1 MPIKCQQP
9 PAKSLEALQAAARK
23 VPKTYQHVAEM
34 IRQVV
39 AHPDQSWPHPVYVV
53 GLREMASADG
63 LRRAEQTAWRY
74 LARSGSDRNYAIEVQ
89 HDEDGNHHQLSE
101 VDKGPYIDGL
111 YKVLRDQK
119 LARKL
124 SAGSFRPAVLRINAM
139 RIFALWLQAHDHAQ
153 DLLIPIP
160 PVPPV
165 LSPWQTYSAREFQ
178 DLLRD
183 EAREQLAT
191 DSSDA

>member
-1 MPIKCQQP
+1 MSIKCQQP

-23 VPKTYQHVAEM
+23 VPKTYEHVAEM

-53 GLREMASADG
+53 GLRQMASTGG
-63 LRRAEQTAWRY
+63 LRHAEQTAWRY

-89 HDEDGNHHQLSE
+89 HDEDGTGHVLSE

-111 YKVLRDQK
+111 YKVLKDQK
-119 LARKL
+119 LARKPG
-124 SAGSFRPAVLRINAM
+124 AGSFRPAVLRINAM
-139 RIFALWLQAHDHAQ
+139 RIFALWLQTHDPEQ

-160 PVPPV
+160 PVPPF
-165 LSPWQTYSAREFQ
+165 LSPWQTYSAREFE
-178 DLLRD
+178 DALRP
-183 EAREQLAT
+183 EAREQLAK